1 MQLRR
6 LGKKGPEVSA
16 LGLGCMG
23 LTGLYGP
30 ALNRP
35 EAISLIRAAVDRGVT
50 LFDTAQ
56 AYGPFT
62 NEEVVGEALAPYR
75 ERVTIATKFGL
86 VGRDGRPAVDSRPET
101 IRKTVEDSLKRLQ
114 VDCIDLLYQHRVD
127 PKVPIED
134 VAGVVRT
141 LIDEGKVRYWGLSEA
156 GIETLRRA
164 HDALPLTAVQY
175 EYSLWWR
182 RPEKELL
189 PLLEDLGVGLVAYS
203 PLGAGFLTGKI
214 DEKTSFD
221 SGDFRN
227 LVPRFTGEARRANR
241 PLVRVLASIAQHR
254 NATPAQIALA
264 WLLARKPWIVP
275 IPGTKRLTRLEE
287 NLGAAAV
294 LLTAGELD
302 EIDREAAKIPAQ
314 GGRLPDEL
322 EKRTGL

>member
-1 MQLRR
+1 LQMRR
-6 LGKKGPEVSA
+6 LGKNGPNVSA

-30 ALNRP
+30 ALGKS
-35 EAISLIRAAVDRGVT
+35 EAVSLIRAAVDRGVT
-50 LFDTAQ
+50 FFDTAQ
-56 AYGPFT
+56 AYGPFA
-62 NEEVVGEALAPYR
+62 NEEVVGEALTPYR
-75 ERVTIATKFGL
+75 GRVTIATKFGL
-86 VGRDGRPAVDSRPET
+86 VGPDGQLGVDSRPET
-101 IRKTVEDSLKRLQ
+101 IRKSVEGSLKRLR
-114 VDCIDLLYQHRVD
+114 VDCIDVLYQHRVD
-127 PKVPIED
+127 PHVPIEM
-134 VAGVVRT
+134 VAGAVRG
-141 LIDEGKVRYWGLSEA
+141 LMDEGKVRYWGLSEA
-156 GIETLRRA
+156 GIDTLRKA
-164 HDALPLTAVQY
+164 HRALPLTAVQY

-214 DEKTSFD
+214 DDTMSFE

-227 LVPRFTGEARRANR
+227 SVPRFTPEARKSSR
-241 PLVRVLASIAQHR
+241 PLVSVLEAIAQR
-254 NATPAQIALA
+254 KNATSAQIALA

-294 LLTAGELD
+294 ILTAGDLD

-314 GGRLPDEL
+314 GGRLPAEL
-322 EKRTGL
+322 ESRTGL